1 MEQRNKRPL
10 VILTGPTAVGKT
22 AASIGLAKAIGGEI
36 ISADSMQVYREMDIG
51 SAKIRPE
58 EMDGVPHHLVDVLDP
73 SEDFNVV
80 LFQQMAKESMEGI
93 YQRGHIPIVVGGTGF
108 YIQALLYDI
117 DFTENNADTAYREEL
132 EALAKT
138 QGAEYLHEMLENV
151 DPESAE
157 QIHFHNIK
165 RVIRALEYYQQTGQK
180 ISEHNEAEREKES
193 AYNSAYFVLTDDR
206 KILYD
211 RIDQRVDLMMEE
223 GLLEEV
229 NALRLRGLKRESV
242 AMQGLGYKELFGYF
256 EGEYPLEEAV
266 RIIKRDTR
274 HFAKR
279 QLTWFRR
286 ERDVIWLDKS
296 EIGREDEQLIQQM
309 LTVLK
314 EKEII
319 H

>member
-1 MEQRNKRPL
+1 MGNKSR
-10 VILTGPTAVGKT
+10 V
-22 AASIGLAKAIGGEI
+22 IGLLILLAVIGIGAAYLLLGGGAAPAAAAALRGYVGGEKIGLLEDPEVQAILADDYRLTLDYAKAG
-36 ISADSMQVYREMDIG
+36 SLDMVAADQTGRDF
-51 SAKIRPE
+51 
-58 EMDGVPHHLVDVLDP
+58 LFP
-73 SEDFNVV
+73 SSQN
-80 LFQQMAKESMEGI
+80 
-93 YQRGHIPIVVGGTGF
+93 
-108 YIQALLYDI
+108 
-117 DFTENNADTAYREEL
+117 
-132 EALAKT
+132 
-138 QGAEYLHEMLENV
+138 
-151 DPESAE
+151 
-157 QIHFHNIK
+157 
-165 RVIRALEYYQQTGQK
+165 ALEYYQQTGQK

-211 RIDQRVDLMMEE
+211 RIDKRVDLMMQE

-296 EIGREDEQLIQQM
+296 EIGREDKQLIQQM

>member
-1 MEQRNKRPL
+1 MIHCCDSILKRL
-10 VILTGPTAVGKT
+10 CDFFWKDTTY
-22 AASIGLAKAIGGEI
+22 
-36 ISADSMQVYREMDIG
+36 ISKDRSSFYARMNHT
-51 SAKIRPE
+51 IRSCNLIFFK
-58 EMDGVPHHLVDVLDP
+58 V
-73 SEDFNVV
+73 
-80 LFQQMAKESMEGI
+80 
-93 YQRGHIPIVVGGTGF
+93 
-108 YIQALLYDI
+108 
-117 DFTENNADTAYREEL
+117 
-132 EALAKT
+132 AKT
-138 QGAEYLHEMLENV
+138 DVY
-151 DPESAE
+151 
-157 QIHFHNIK
+157 K
-165 RVIRALEYYQQTGQK
+165 RQ
-180 ISEHNEAEREKES
+180 

-211 RIDQRVDLMMEE
+211 RIDKRVDLMMQE

-296 EIGREDEQLIQQM
+296 EIGREDKQMIQQM

>member
-1 MEQRNKRPL
+1 MRSARAGPAQAAHPRRHRGLRGAVPQ
-10 VILTGPTAVGKT
+10 ILP
-22 AASIGLAKAIGGEI
+22 
-36 ISADSMQVYREMDIG
+36 
-51 SAKIRPE
+51 
-58 EMDGVPHHLVDVLDP
+58 DVLRLHQGHD
-73 SEDFNVV
+73 
-80 LFQQMAKESMEGI
+80 
-93 YQRGHIPIVVGGTGF
+93 QRDRRCGGH
-108 YIQALLYDI
+108 
-117 DFTENNADTAYREEL
+117 R
-132 EALAKT
+132 
-138 QGAEYLHEMLENV
+138 AEYLHEMLEKV

-211 RIDQRVDLMMEE
+211 RIDKRVDLMMQE

-296 EIGREDEQLIQQM
+296 EIGREDKQLIQQM

>member
-1 MEQRNKRPL
+1 M
-10 VILTGPTAVGKT
+10 
-22 AASIGLAKAIGGEI
+22 
-36 ISADSMQVYREMDIG
+36 
-51 SAKIRPE
+51 
-58 EMDGVPHHLVDVLDP
+58 
-73 SEDFNVV
+73 
-80 LFQQMAKESMEGI
+80 
-93 YQRGHIPIVVGGTGF
+93 
-108 YIQALLYDI
+108 
-117 DFTENNADTAYREEL
+117 
-132 EALAKT
+132 
-138 QGAEYLHEMLENV
+138 
-151 DPESAE
+151 
-157 QIHFHNIK
+157 
-165 RVIRALEYYQQTGQK
+165 IRALEYYQQTGQK

-211 RIDQRVDLMMEE
+211 RIDQRVNLMMQE

-296 EIGREDEQLIQQM
+296 EIGREDKQLIQQM

>member
-1 MEQRNKRPL
+1 
-10 VILTGPTAVGKT
+10 
-22 AASIGLAKAIGGEI
+22 
-36 ISADSMQVYREMDIG
+36 
-51 SAKIRPE
+51 
-58 EMDGVPHHLVDVLDP
+58 
-73 SEDFNVV
+73 
-80 LFQQMAKESMEGI
+80 
-93 YQRGHIPIVVGGTGF
+93 
-108 YIQALLYDI
+108 
-117 DFTENNADTAYREEL
+117 
-132 EALAKT
+132 
-138 QGAEYLHEMLENV
+138 MLEKV

-165 RVIRALEYYQQTGQK
+165 RVIRALEFYHQTGQK

-211 RIDQRVDLMMEE
+211 RIDKRVDLMMQE

-296 EIGREDEQLIQQM
+296 EIGREDKQLIQQM

>member
-1 MEQRNKRPL
+1 
-10 VILTGPTAVGKT
+10 
-22 AASIGLAKAIGGEI
+22 
-36 ISADSMQVYREMDIG
+36 
-51 SAKIRPE
+51 
-58 EMDGVPHHLVDVLDP
+58 MDGVPHHLVDVLDP

-80 LFQQMAKESMEGI
+80 LFQQMAKEAMEGI

-138 QGAEYLHEMLENV
+138 QGAEYLHEMLEKV

-157 QIHFHNIK
+157 QIHFHNVK

-211 RIDQRVDLMMEE
+211 RIDKRVDLMMQE

-229 NALRLRGLKRESV
+229 
-242 AMQGLGYKELFGYF
+242 
-256 EGEYPLEEAV
+256 V

>member
-1 MEQRNKRPL
+1 
-10 VILTGPTAVGKT
+10 
-22 AASIGLAKAIGGEI
+22 
-36 ISADSMQVYREMDIG
+36 
-51 SAKIRPE
+51 
-58 EMDGVPHHLVDVLDP
+58 
-73 SEDFNVV
+73 
-80 LFQQMAKESMEGI
+80 
-93 YQRGHIPIVVGGTGF
+93 
-108 YIQALLYDI
+108 
-117 DFTENNADTAYREEL
+117 
-132 EALAKT
+132 
-138 QGAEYLHEMLENV
+138 MLEKV

-180 ISEHNEAEREKES
+180 ISEHNEAERKKES

-211 RIDQRVDLMMEE
+211 RIDKRVDLMMQE

-314 EKEII
+314 EKDII